1 MNARAVVLF
10 LITFTAILLVA
21 LIAFPFLPAITGAIG
36 LAVITH
42 HPYDWLRTKIKSRNA
57 AAGLMLTLVI
67 LVLIIPAAFVV
78 SGVAR
83 QISQAARFFQGPD
96 FQRSV
101 TALLA
106 RYPRMASSVSRI
118 EQEFDLGDVV
128 QQSAKFVASHAGG
141 FLGRSATTLTQLVL
155 MLFTLFFLYRDR
167 EDSIRML
174 RSLLPFQEQEKGVL
188 LSRIYDTLCAT
199 LQGSLSIALIQGTLG
214 GAMFWLLG
222 IPAALLWGVFMSV
235 MALIPSL
242 GTFLVWVPA
251 AIYLFLS
258 GQPWKSA
265 ILFAWGALVVGTI
278 DNILY
283 PTLVG
288 ARLQLHTVAVLFS
301 VLGAIALV
309 GIPGIVLGPLIL
321 NVTLALIS
329 FWQERPPG
337 FRNASTG
344 SQ

>member
-10 LITFTAILLVA
+10 LITFAAIVLVA

-36 LAVITH
+36 LAVVTH
-42 HPYDWLRTKIKSRNA
+42 HQHDWLRKKLKNQSA
-57 AAGLMLTLVI
+57 AAGLMLVLVI
-67 LVLIIPAAFVV
+67 LILVIPAAFVV

-83 QISQAARFFQGPD
+83 QVSHASRFFQGPD
-96 FQRSV
+96 FQQSL
-101 TALLA
+101 TGLLA
-106 RYPRMASSVSRI
+106 QYPRIASAIYRI

-128 QQSAKFVASHAGG
+128 QQGSKFIASHAGG
-141 FLGRSATTLTQLVL
+141 FLGGSAATLTQLVL

-174 RSLLPFQEQEKGVL
+174 RSLLPLQEHQKGVL
-188 LSRIYDTLCAT
+188 LSRIYDTLYAT

-222 IPAALLWGVFMSV
+222 IPAALLWGVFMSI

-242 GTFLVWVPA
+242 GTFLVWMPA

-258 GQPWKSA
+258 GQHWKSA
-265 ILFAWGALVVGTI
+265 ILFAWGSLVVATI
-278 DNILY
+278 DNVLY

-288 ARLQLHTVAVLFS
+288 SRLQLHTVAILFS
-301 VLGAIALV
+301 VLGAIALM

-321 NVTLALIS
+321 NVALTLIA
-329 FWQERPPG
+329 FWWERPPV
-337 FRNASTG
+337 SG
-344 SQ
+344 SGSAGI

>member
-1 MNARAVVLF
+1 MNARSVVLA
-10 LITFTAILLVA
+10 LITFGAIVLVA

-42 HPYDWLRTKIKSRNA
+42 HQHDWLRKKIKNQSV

-67 LVLIIPAAFVV
+67 LVLVIPAAFVI

-96 FQRSV
+96 FQQSF
-101 TALLA
+101 TGLLEQN
-106 RYPRMASSVSRI
+106 PRIASAVYRI
-118 EQEFDLGDVV
+118 EQEFDLGDAV
-128 QQSAKFVASHAGG
+128 QQVSKFIASHAGG
-141 FLGRSATTLTQLVL
+141 FLGGSAATLTQLVL

-167 EDSIRML
+167 EAAIRML
-174 RSLLPFQEQEKGVL
+174 RSLLPLQERQKGVL
-188 LSRIYDTLCAT
+188 LSRIYDTLYAT
-199 LQGSLSIALIQGTLG
+199 LRGSLSIAFIQGTLG

-222 IPAALLWGVFMSV
+222 IPAALLWGVFMSI
-235 MALIPSL
+235 MALVPSL
-242 GTFLVWVPA
+242 GTFLVWMPA

-258 GQPWKSA
+258 GHPWKSA
-265 ILFAWGALVVGTI
+265 ILVAWGALVIGTI

-301 VLGAIALV
+301 VLGAIAMV

-321 NVTLALIS
+321 NVTLTLIA
-329 FWQERPPG
+329 FWQERPPVAG
-337 FRNASTG
+337 DGSTRD
-344 SQ
+344 